1 VNTQTERIVP
11 TVVTAY
17 NSKEPLISLHIPKTG
32 GTSLRT
38 ILLRWFPNGQFL
50 EHYPNN
56 GLLPLRHDCRGPVC
70 IHGHFNSTRGF
81 GVAEYYPHASQFI
94 TFLRDPFNRICSLW
108 FFFNEAK
115 RRGSRVPALDGD
127 PDFETWLQRRA
138 ATQAAGNNDFS
149 FLRQLPRSPDRE
161 RPETAFER
169 GFVFIGITERYTES
183 VAALAAALGKPVP
196 THVPHVN
203 ATQENKASLESY
215 RAFYEQHFSDEYT
228 VYDEARRRNAA
239 AIELLV
245 RTQRPV
251 C

>member
-1 VNTQTERIVP
+1 MNTQTERIVP

-94 TFLRDPFNRICSLW
+94 TFLRDPFNRICSLC
-108 FFFNEAK
+108 FFLTRQNGVAAAFL
-115 RRGSRVPALDGD
+115 R
-127 PDFETWLQRRA
+127 WM
-138 ATQAAGNNDFS
+138 ATQT
-149 FLRQLPRSPDRE
+149 LR
-161 RPETAFER
+161 
-169 GFVFIGITERYTES
+169 
-183 VAALAAALGKPVP
+183 LGYNGVRQP
-196 THVPHVN
+196 
-203 ATQENKASLESY
+203 
-215 RAFYEQHFSDEYT
+215 
-228 VYDEARRRNAA
+228 RRRVTMISHFFVSCHAA
-239 AIELLV
+239 
-245 RTQRPV
+245 RTGRGPKPLSSGGLSSSV
-251 C
+251 